1 MKSMWCSCI
10 KHHSRRQQKINL
22 LIDGFTTLHRLNRN
36 PRGELGLFVREHIP
50 SKLIEEEVKPF
61 EGFPGELKL
70 RMTCGF

>member
-1 MKSMWCSCI
+1 MFMYLTSFEK
-10 KHHSRRQQKINL
+10 QQKNFF
-22 LIDGFTTLHRLNRN
+22 LIDGFSTLDRLNRN
-36 PRGELGLFVREHIP
+36 SRGELGLFVREHIP